1 MNALASY
8 RLLMTPL
15 SPIHIGTGESYEPTN
30 YVIEDEV
37 LYEFDTGTAMHA
49 FTEAD
54 RKRLLEIGNGAPGI
68 VMIQAVQRFFYER
81 RHRLMTQAVRHVPVL
96 PGVAKFYAQRIGQS
110 IQQETN
116 GERVINQLEID
127 RTAHVPTTRA
137 PILFGSSIKGAIRT
151 ALLDETNGG
160 QRASETK
167 GLHEFQGRL
176 FKYRIKCRSPER
188 LLFFERDPL
197 RLIRLADALW
207 TAGPPGSATRVLL
220 AVNRK
225 KAAVTDES
233 GRARKSRAESGDL
246 YQTLE
251 CLSPWRYRAFVGEVT
266 VQDMAGLETCDQN
279 ALPAADLRFDM
290 AHIAHACNAF
300 YAPILEAEMHML
312 RGRGYLDEAWA
323 KAMGRLLAASA
334 EKRQQGG
341 VFLLRIGRH
350 CGAESV
356 TLNGARRIM
365 VKGRGRDAE
374 ELSAAKTWWLAAAN
388 KDQQHNLLPFGWLLV
403 EVLPLIDDI
412 PVWTD
417 LQTACGPHLVEAEQL
432 ADKLA
437 AKVAEVEQAG
447 REIEARQL
455 KEEEERLRRAV
466 EREREVEIET
476 ARKVRRE
483 AELAALS
490 PFERGIEEFLD
501 RRPDKNQPEVSAVIA
516 AVKQGHWRD
525 DERPAVAAWLRARM
539 QATKGEWKEV
549 SQAKKPAKDREY
561 QNTLLVKSW
570 LDGES

>member
-1 MNALASY
+1 MNALASH
-8 RLLMTPL
+8 RLLITPL

-30 YVIEDEV
+30 YVIEDDV
-37 LYEFDTGTAMHA
+37 LYEFDTGTAMRA

-54 RKRLLEIGNGAPGI
+54 RKRLLEIGNGAPDIG
-68 VMIQAVQRFFYER
+68 MIQAVQRFFYER

-96 PGVAKFYAQRIGQS
+96 PGVAKFYAQRVGQS

-116 GERVINQLEID
+116 GERVINRLEID
-127 RTAHVPTTRA
+127 RTAHVRATSA

-160 QRASETK
+160 QRASERE

-176 FKYRIKCRSPER
+176 FKYRSPER
-188 LLFFERDPL
+188 RLFFERDPL

-207 TAGPPGSATRVLL
+207 AAGPRGSATQVLL

-225 KAAVTDES
+225 KAMVTDES

-246 YQTLE
+246 YQILE

-266 VQDMAGLETCDQN
+266 VQDMAGLETRDQN
-279 ALPAADLRFDM
+279 ALPATDLRFDM
-290 AHIAHACNAF
+290 AHIARACNAF
-300 YAPILEAEMHML
+300 YAPILEAETHTL
-312 RGRGYLDEAWA
+312 RNRDYIDEAWA
-323 KAMGRLLAASA
+323 KAMDRLVAASA

-365 VKGRGRDAE
+365 VRGE
-374 ELSAAKTWWLAAAN
+374 ELIAAKTCWLAAAN

-403 EVLPLIDDI
+403 EVLPPIGDI
-412 PVWTD
+412 PVWSD
-417 LQTACGPHLVEAEQL
+417 LQAICAPHVIEAEQL
-432 ADKLA
+432 ASKLA
-437 AKVAEVEQAG
+437 AKVAEIEQAG
-447 REIEARQL
+447 REIEARRL
-455 KEEEERLRRAV
+455 KEEEEGLRRAV

-525 DERPAVAAWLRARM
+525 DERPAVAAWLKAHM